1 MYMYTKKKSYHFYF
15 NFIYFIASVMTPT
28 HTFIC
33 LCAVNMNF
41 FISNLINIYMYIH
54 LTNDT
59 NLNFFVIQI
68 NLCNDLMRWSKREGT
83 VLNYLN
89 PQFRFTK
96 NRPPPANKII
106 NYRSDPT
113 ISKKKFWI
121 RAWICCLE
129 IIEIYVVAEKQV
141 FVNATTDISKSH
153 WRERSPCTW
162 FVHKILWCLT
172 NL

>member
-1 MYMYTKKKSYHFYF
+1 MAY
-15 NFIYFIASVMTPT
+15 SVSKVGCQKYVHVYQKNHTTSTLILSILSLVSWPPT

-113 ISKKKFWI
+113 ISEKKI
-121 RAWICCLE
+121 LDPRMDLLSRDYRNICCRWKAS
-129 IIEIYVVAEKQV
+129 V
-141 FVNATTDISKSH
+141 
-153 WRERSPCTW
+153 C
-162 FVHKILWCLT
+162 
-172 NL
+172 

>member
-1 MYMYTKKKSYHFYF
+1 MYMYTKKSYHYYF
-15 NFIYFIASVMTPT
+15 NFINFIASVMTPT

-113 ISKKKFWI
+113 ISEKKKFWI

>member
-41 FISNLINIYMYIH
+41 FISNLINIYIN

-106 NYRSDPT
+106 NYRSDTT